1 MRAFRRAL
9 CALVLALMAGAQ
21 VGSAGLQAPG
31 QAPAAP
37 GAQQTPQVGRVRR
50 QVVLVNVVF
59 SVLDRKNRFVTDLG
73 REDFQVFED
82 GIPQHIEFFNRET
95 NLPLRIGLLMDTSN
109 SIRSR
114 LEFEQNAA
122 FDFLYRVLQRGRDLA
137 FVMTFDSTPEVQQ
150 DFTDDLE
157 ALRSTIFRQRA
168 GGGTAL
174 YDAIYQASLR
184 LMNPPPAPNNQ
195 DVRRVLVVISDGLD
209 NLSNHTRSEALEMA
223 ERAGVVI
230 YPISTSVDWVAVDQR
245 TPEGLPLKLHLTEGD
260 EVLQQF
266 ADESGGRPFFPY
278 HVSDLEQAF
287 AAIGTE
293 LRSQYAIAYT
303 PATHQDDG
311 KYHRIEIQVMRKGLS
326 VRARRGYWAER
337 LRMVPAPSS

>member
-1 MRAFRRAL
+1 MRHRSPMRAFRRAL

-21 VGSAGLQAPG
+21 VWSAGLQAPG

-137 FVMTFDSTPEVQQ
+137 FVMTFDSAPEVQQ
-150 DFTDDLE
+150 DYTDDIE
-157 ALRSTIFRQRA
+157 ALRSTIFRQ
-168 GGGTAL
+168 
-174 YDAIYQASLR
+174 
-184 LMNPPPAPNNQ
+184 
-195 DVRRVLVVISDGLD
+195 
-209 NLSNHTRSEALEMA
+209 
-223 ERAGVVI
+223 
-230 YPISTSVDWVAVDQR
+230 
-245 TPEGLPLKLHLTEGD
+245 
-260 EVLQQF
+260 
-266 ADESGGRPFFPY
+266 
-278 HVSDLEQAF
+278 
-287 AAIGTE
+287 
-293 LRSQYAIAYT
+293 
-303 PATHQDDG
+303 
-311 KYHRIEIQVMRKGLS
+311 
-326 VRARRGYWAER
+326 
-337 LRMVPAPSS
+337 